1 MKFTSKPGIGR
12 LYRCFALHRRLNTY
26 HAEIK
31 QLSTRATLAEEVI
44 ASTQATLAEIRRMT
58 DVGNVAPTKT

>member
-1 MKFTSKPGIGR
+1 MVPTLRPLAIGHWR
-12 LYRCFALHRRLNTY
+12 RRALKRQLDTY

-31 QLSTRATLAEEVI
+31 QLSTRTTLAEEVI

-58 DVGNVAPTKT
+58 DVGDVAPTKE